1 VKIAV
6 LVPMPR
12 AMAAMAGMAVRVK
25 AGLAMSVRR
34 E

>member
-1 VKIAV
+1 LTTVKIAV

-12 AMAAMAGMAVRVK
+12 AMAAMAVRVK